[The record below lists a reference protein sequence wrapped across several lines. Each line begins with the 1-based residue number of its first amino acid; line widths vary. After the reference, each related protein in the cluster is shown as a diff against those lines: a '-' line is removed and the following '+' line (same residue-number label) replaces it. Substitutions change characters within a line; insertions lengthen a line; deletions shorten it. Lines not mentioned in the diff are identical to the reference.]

1 MTSHLFK
8 LIYNQRRSNGWSVL
22 ELFLIFI
29 LIWVLVDFFSVLYL
43 TARTPV
49 GADITDTY
57 LVKLSMTP
65 TSSPSFIAYEEG
77 SEEPSRNFQ
86 RIVDRIRNHPD
97 IECLCLGQ
105 YYYPYYGGSSSTTL
119 WNDTLKTAVNVYH
132 VTKDYFR
139 VFRLYGLNGETPQ
152 ELGERL
158 GEKVI
163 LTRLGARRLFPGD
176 ISPAGKR
183 VYWDEKDSIGSVV
196 MAVLPDMKQ
205 HEYTRPFPVIISLMP
220 ENSWGRMSENR
231 LFSRIGICFRLRSN
245 ADRQAFEASFKD
257 WMQMDAG
264 NYSFSSIV
272 PFSQVRQNLLDMHKI
287 SETIQYRVLLTVF
300 FLLNLFL
307 GVIGTFWFRIEY
319 RREELGLRMAL
330 GASRRKIQQWLL
342 WESVCLFAVAF
353 VPALLVCLNIY
364 RMDLLATENMDLTA
378 GRFLLDVALSL
389 LLLLPVILL
398 ATWYPARRSA
408 KIEPAE
414 ALHYE

>member
-1 MTSHLFK
+1 
-8 LIYNQRRSNGWSVL
+8 
-22 ELFLIFI
+22 
-29 LIWVLVDFFSVLYL
+29 
-43 TARTPV
+43 
-49 GADITDTY
+49 
-57 LVKLSMTP
+57 
-65 TSSPSFIAYEEG
+65 
-77 SEEPSRNFQ
+77 
-86 RIVDRIRNHPD
+86 
-97 IECLCLGQ
+97 
-105 YYYPYYGGSSSTTL
+105 
-119 WNDTLKTAVNVYH
+119 
-132 VTKDYFR
+132 
-139 VFRLYGLNGETPQ
+139 
-152 ELGERL
+152 
-158 GEKVI
+158 
-163 LTRLGARRLFPGD
+163 
-176 ISPAGKR
+176 
-183 VYWDEKDSIGSVV
+183 

-220 ENSWGRMSENR
+220 ENSWRRMRENR

-245 ADRQAFEASFKD
+245 ADRRVFEASFKD

-272 PFSQVRQNLLDMHKI
+272 PFKKVRQNLLDAYHI

-364 RMDLLATENMDLTA
+364 RMDLLATENMDLTV
-378 GRFLLDVALSL
+378 GRFLLDTALSL

-398 ATWYPARRSA
+398 ATWYPAHRSA

>member
-8 LIYNQRRSNGWSVL
+8 LIYNQRRSNGWIVV

-29 LIWVLVDFFSVLYL
+29 LIWGLVDFFSVLYL
-43 TARTPV
+43 TARAPV

-57 LVKLSMTP
+57 LVKLSMCP
-65 TSSPSFIAYEEG
+65 KSSPSFIAYEEG
-77 SEEPSRNFQ
+77 SEEPARNFE

-105 YYYPYYGGSSSTTL
+105 HYYPYYGGSSSTTL
-119 WNDTLKTAVNVYH
+119 RNDTLHTGANIYH

-139 VFRLYGLNGETPQ
+139 VFRLCGLNGETPQ

-163 LTRLGARRLFPGD
+163 ITRLGARRLFPGD
-176 ISPAGKR
+176 ASPAGKR
-183 VYWDEKDSIGSVV
+183 VYWDREDSVGSVV
-196 MAVLPDMKQ
+196 MAILPDMKQ
-205 HEYTRPFPVIISLMP
+205 HEYTRPFPVIISLIP
-220 ENSWGRMSENR
+220 ENSWGRLGESE
-231 LFSRIGICFRLRSN
+231 LFSRVNICFRLRAN
-245 ADRQAFEASFKD
+245 ADRQAFESSFKD
-257 WMQMDAG
+257 WMLMDAG

-272 PFSQVRQNLLDMHKI
+272 PFNKVRQNLLNAYHI
-287 SETIQYRVLLTVF
+287 PETVQYRVLLTVF

-342 WESVCLFAVAF
+342 WESVCLFAIAF

-378 GRFLLDVALSL
+378 GRFLLDTALTL
-389 LLLLPVILL
+389 LLLLPIILL
-398 ATWYPARRSA
+398 ATWYPAHRSA
-408 KIEPAE
+408 RIEPAE

>member
-1 MTSHLFK
+1 
-8 LIYNQRRSNGWSVL
+8 
-22 ELFLIFI
+22 
-29 LIWVLVDFFSVLYL
+29 
-43 TARTPV
+43 
-49 GADITDTY
+49 
-57 LVKLSMTP
+57 
-65 TSSPSFIAYEEG
+65 
-77 SEEPSRNFQ
+77 
-86 RIVDRIRNHPD
+86 
-97 IECLCLGQ
+97 
-105 YYYPYYGGSSSTTL
+105 
-119 WNDTLKTAVNVYH
+119 
-132 VTKDYFR
+132 
-139 VFRLYGLNGETPQ
+139 
-152 ELGERL
+152 
-158 GEKVI
+158 
-163 LTRLGARRLFPGD
+163 
-176 ISPAGKR
+176 
-183 VYWDEKDSIGSVV
+183 
-196 MAVLPDMKQ
+196 
-205 HEYTRPFPVIISLMP
+205 
-220 ENSWGRMSENR
+220 MSENR